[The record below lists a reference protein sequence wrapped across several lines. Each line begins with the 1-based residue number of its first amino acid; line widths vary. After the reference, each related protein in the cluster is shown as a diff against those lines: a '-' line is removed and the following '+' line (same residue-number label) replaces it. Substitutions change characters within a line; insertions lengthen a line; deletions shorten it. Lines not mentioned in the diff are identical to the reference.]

1 MDQERAMDLSSYPNG
16 EGHVVEVRGELTA
29 REPLAKLPLAVQ
41 NVLDRGS
48 TGLVKVNVGH
58 VEIIDLEGVAA
69 LIRARETALRAGAR
83 FQLIDGQ
90 PRVRARLRIAG
101 VLRLLE
107 EGEL

>member
-1 MDQERAMDLSSYPNG
+1 MDLSSYPNG

-41 NVLDRGS
+41 NVLDRES
-48 TGLVKVNVGH
+48 AGLVKVNVGH
-58 VEIIDLEGVAA
+58 VEIIDLDGVAA
-69 LIRARETALRAGAR
+69 LIRARETALRGGAR

-90 PRVRARLRIAG
+90 PRVRSRLRIAG

>member
-1 MDQERAMDLSSYPNG
+1 VDLSTYPNG

-41 NVLDRGS
+41 NLVDGGTAR
-48 TGLVKVNVGH
+48 LVKVNVGH

-69 LIRARETALRAGAR
+69 LIRAREAALRGGAR
-83 FQLIDGQ
+83 FQLVDGR
-90 PRVRARLRIAG
+90 PRVRSRLRIAG